1 MLPLPQKEKLAN
13 IIKKRGKKS
22 LKLLKTFG
30 ENNYSVGKP
39 RKEILIRALLY
50 SLITVLKYDPNN
62 AHLPH

>member
-1 MLPLPQKEKLAN
+1 M
-13 IIKKRGKKS
+13 
-22 LKLLKTFG
+22 LKTFG